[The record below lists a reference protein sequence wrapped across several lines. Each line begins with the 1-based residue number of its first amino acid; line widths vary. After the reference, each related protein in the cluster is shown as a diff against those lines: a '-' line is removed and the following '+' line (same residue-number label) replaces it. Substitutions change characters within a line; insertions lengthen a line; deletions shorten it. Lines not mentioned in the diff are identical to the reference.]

1 MSGTQFLR
9 SHFTGP
15 SADSESTFL
24 STISLQLRRVRLISL
39 LQLLALR
46 LEDTLGTLCVIVVVD
61 QIEALHALA
70 LANARELLAAMN
82 LSQVCHSALVKT
94 AQTGALCGAFTCA
107 GAFLVDAS
115 RVVITK
121 DGLRCVC
128 HDLSTGK
135 IRNMF
140 VIAESHVGDLIL
152 VIAFEIRFGCCHVLI
167 PFAAF
172 WLQARVH

>member
-39 LQLLALR
+39 LQLLAIR

-94 AQTGALCGAFTCA
+94 AQTGALCGASHVQA
-107 GAFLVDAS
+107 
-115 RVVITK
+115 
-121 DGLRCVC
+121 
-128 HDLSTGK
+128 LSSLM
-135 IRNMF
+135 R
-140 VIAESHVGDLIL
+140 AESLSPKMVSD
-152 VIAFEIRFGCCHVLI
+152 VFVMTSA
-167 PFAAF
+167 
-172 WLQARVH
+172 QARSATCSLSQRVMLEI